1 MTALGRAQTELLT
14 AGHQACFDAVGVG
27 LAVLVQVALGLEG
40 EPTGVTGIGPLPR
53 VGADVFL
60 KDAGLGTWS
69 ATVRAHVLARFLR
82 LLLSTFGRTQPLG
95 RILAALR
102 LYPVFLICSC

>member
-1 MTALGRAQTELLT
+1 M
-14 AGHQACFDAVGVG
+14 
-27 LAVLVQVALGLEG
+27 LVQVALGLKG
-40 EPTGVTGIGPLPR
+40 ESTGVTGVGSLSC

-60 KDAGLGTWS
+60 KDTGFGTRS
-69 ATVRAHVLARFLR
+69 ATVRAHILARFLR

-102 LYPVFLICSC
+102 LYPVFLIPSC